1 MTLGPGETDGVSHF
15 LWVNFPGTD
24 DSHSYSRNI
33 PQLNL
38 GSESVTAPER
48 IFLPRPLSDF
58 GWFLAHE
65 GLPVSCLSLLLTS
78 TPDGMPG
85 PLPSLLQDTFLPK
98 APGDG
103 RLIVLAVIK
112 SVNMSCASL
121 NPRYTQRWTSVSALS
136 RSGQRSGSLGDH
148 CCR

>member
-1 MTLGPGETDGVSHF
+1 MTLGPGETDSVSHF
-15 LWVNFPGTD
+15 LWVNFLGTD

-112 SVNMSCASL
+112 SVNTSCASL
-121 NPRYTQRWTSVSALS
+121 NPTYTQRWTSVSALS